1 MYDITKIFQE
11 IENQLISSMCRN
23 LSRHID
29 EEQDANANYS
39 QWQTKQL
46 QALERYRKENLKEFS
61 KQFEDINNGLKKYL
75 EMTYN
80 NFKTATEH
88 DIISN
93 LDRNSDAIGVN
104 QEKLNALIKSVT
116 DDFQKAEYSLLRC
129 SNDLYRQTIYKAQIG
144 LNTGSITLNQAID
157 MATKD
162 FLSNGINS
170 IRYKN
175 GNLVNI
181 ASYSEMALRTA
192 EKRAT
197 MYGDGEKRQEWDID
211 TVIVYG
217 HNGACPLCS
226 RWQNRVYIDDVYSNG
241 KPNNKYPLLSVAIQG
256 GLYHPNCKCPPPQT
270 YIESITEPPTQKT
283 PQELE
288 KDIQNYN
295 LEQVQRYNERQI
307 RKYKRLESNSLDDAN
322 KKRYS
327 LKVKEWQSKQRDFI
341 NAHPKTLR
349 RDYSREKVR
358 VLNIA
363 EPLENNSTLNQNSLS
378 ENNKRLKDSLRQ
390 SNYKWNSKDNIEKAK
405 YNVQNC
411 PLESR
416 IEKIKEKISK
426 YGLKE
431 DYIHEAGNC
440 LLDDMIVLYDKS
452 NQNKNLYKQ
461 LKKQLDNKISN
472 GIYNEEV
479 EKLFKKMEDME
490 VIENHSL
497 VLKNTLS
504 RIRKVGYD
512 NKEVYNHLKGFDRIS
527 VDIVAQAYQY
537 LPEDW
542 IKSSLQKG
550 KIMVQYKERGEYQNN
565 NNLLLTDNTLHTSI
579 HELVH
584 RMEYTHK
591 GLLQAEKQF
600 YNRRTKNEP
609 LTKLIDIF
617 PDSSYDDW
625 EVTRKDKF
633 VNPYMGKDYNGDA
646 YELLTMGLELLYSN
660 PEKVWKDKDMTTW
673 LYGILVLL

>member
-1 MYDITKIFQE
+1 MYDITEIFQE

-29 EEQDANANYS
+29 EEQEANANYS

-80 NFKTATEH
+80 NSKIATEY

-93 LDRNSDAIGVN
+93 LDRNSDAIEVN
-104 QEKLNALIKSVT
+104 QEKLNTLIKSVT
-116 DDFQKAEYSLLRC
+116 DDFQKAEYSLLRR

-144 LNTGSITLNQAID
+144 LNTGSITLNQAVD

-211 TVIVYG
+211 TVVVYG

-270 YIESITEPPTQKT
+270 YIEGITDPPTQKT
-283 PQELE
+283 SQELE

-295 LEQVQRYNERQI
+295 LEQVQRYHERQI
-307 RKYKRLESNSLDDAN
+307 RKYKRLEANSLDDAN

-327 LKVKEWQSKQRDFI
+327 LKVKEWQSKQREFI
-341 NAHPKTLR
+341 NAHLETLK
-349 RDYSREKVR
+349 RDYSREKIR
-358 VLNIA
+358 VLNIT
-363 EPLENNSTLNQNSLS
+363 EPPRNATDITPIIKNNLTSTQNRGNIQGRGNGNNSLNENGKQYYEYLGNIDFKDKKAVSKALLDFENQNQNADI
-378 ENNKRLKDSLRQ
+378 ERCIVITPNNKKYLVHGTLDTVDTTMLGDKLKGSINEHNHVTGESQYSFSRED
-390 SNYKWNSKDNIEKAK
+390 
-405 YNVQNC
+405 
-411 PLESR
+411 LESCAKDGTFTAFAFD
-416 IEKIKEKISK
+416 EKYRYVMKFPNHEIS
-426 YGLKE
+426 E
-431 DYIHEAGNC
+431 D
-440 LLDDMIVLYDKS
+440 D
-452 NQNKNLYKQ
+452 
-461 LKKQLDNKISN
+461 
-472 GIYNEEV
+472 
-479 EKLFKKMEDME
+479 
-490 VIENHSL
+490 
-497 VLKNTLS
+497 
-504 RIRKVGYD
+504 
-512 NKEVYNHLKGFDRIS
+512 VY
-527 VDIVAQAYQY
+527 
-537 LPEDW
+537 
-542 IKSSLQKG
+542 
-550 KIMVQYKERGEYQNN
+550 
-565 NNLLLTDNTLHTSI
+565 
-579 HELVH
+579 
-584 RMEYTHK
+584 
-591 GLLQAEKQF
+591 
-600 YNRRTKNEP
+600 
-609 LTKLIDIF
+609 
-617 PDSSYDDW
+617 
-625 EVTRKDKF
+625 
-633 VNPYMGKDYNGDA
+633 DA
-646 YELLTMGLELLYSN
+646 YENAKDEVGEINFMHQYYGAEEYIPDEDIQHEIIKRACEGLGII
-660 PEKVWKDKDMTTW
+660 
-673 LYGILVLL
+673 YGRTNKT

>member
-1 MYDITKIFQE
+1 MYDITEIFQE

-29 EEQDANANYS
+29 EEQEANANYS
-39 QWQTKQL
+39 QWQAKQL

-80 NFKTATEH
+80 NSKTATEH

-104 QEKLNALIKSVT
+104 QEKLNTLIKSVT
-116 DDFQKAEYSLLRC
+116 DDFQKAEYSLLRR

-211 TVIVYG
+211 TVVVYG

-270 YIESITEPPTQKT
+270 YIEGITEPPTQKT

-307 RKYKRLESNSLDDAN
+307 RKYKRLEANCLDDTN

-327 LKVKEWQSKQRDFI
+327 LKVKEWQSKQREFI
-341 NAHPKTLR
+341 NAHLETLK
-349 RDYSREKVR
+349 RDYSREKIR
-358 VLNIA
+358 VLNIT
-363 EPLENNSTLNQNSLS
+363 EPPRNATDITPIIKNNLTSTQNRGNIQGRGNGNNSLNENGKQYYEYLGNIDFKDKKAVSKALLDFENQNQNADI
-378 ENNKRLKDSLRQ
+378 ERCIVITPNNKKYLVHGTLDTVDTTMLGDKLKGSINEHNHVTGESQYSFSRED
-390 SNYKWNSKDNIEKAK
+390 
-405 YNVQNC
+405 
-411 PLESR
+411 LESCAKDGTFTAFAFD
-416 IEKIKEKISK
+416 EKYRYVMKFPNHEIS
-426 YGLKE
+426 E
-431 DYIHEAGNC
+431 D
-440 LLDDMIVLYDKS
+440 D
-452 NQNKNLYKQ
+452 
-461 LKKQLDNKISN
+461 
-472 GIYNEEV
+472 
-479 EKLFKKMEDME
+479 
-490 VIENHSL
+490 
-497 VLKNTLS
+497 
-504 RIRKVGYD
+504 
-512 NKEVYNHLKGFDRIS
+512 VY
-527 VDIVAQAYQY
+527 
-537 LPEDW
+537 
-542 IKSSLQKG
+542 
-550 KIMVQYKERGEYQNN
+550 
-565 NNLLLTDNTLHTSI
+565 
-579 HELVH
+579 
-584 RMEYTHK
+584 
-591 GLLQAEKQF
+591 
-600 YNRRTKNEP
+600 
-609 LTKLIDIF
+609 
-617 PDSSYDDW
+617 
-625 EVTRKDKF
+625 
-633 VNPYMGKDYNGDA
+633 DA
-646 YELLTMGLELLYSN
+646 YENAKDEVGEINFMHQYYGAEEYIPDEDIQHEIIKRACEGLGII
-660 PEKVWKDKDMTTW
+660 
-673 LYGILVLL
+673 YGRTNKT

>member
-1 MYDITKIFQE
+1 MYDITEIFQE

-29 EEQDANANYS
+29 EEQEANANYS
-39 QWQTKQL
+39 QWQAKQL

-80 NFKTATEH
+80 NSKTATEH

-104 QEKLNALIKSVT
+104 QEKLNTLIKSVT
-116 DDFQKAEYSLLRC
+116 DDFQKAEYSLLRR

-144 LNTGSITLNQAID
+144 LNTGSITLNQAVD

-211 TVIVYG
+211 TVVVYG

-270 YIESITEPPTQKT
+270 YIEGITDPPTQKT
-283 PQELE
+283 SQELE

-307 RKYKRLESNSLDDAN
+307 RKYKRLEANCLDDTN

-327 LKVKEWQSKQRDFI
+327 LKVKEWQSKQRELI
-341 NAHPKTLR
+341 NDHPEVLK
-349 RDYSREKVR
+349 RDYSREKIR
-358 VLNIA
+358 VLNIT
-363 EPLENNSTLNQNSLS
+363 EPPRNATDITPIIKNNLTSTQNRGNIQGRGNGNNSLNENGKQYYEYLGNIDFKDKKAVSKALLDFENQNQNADI
-378 ENNKRLKDSLRQ
+378 ERCIVITPNNKKYLVHGTLDTVDTTMLGDKLKGSINEHNHVTGESQYSFSRED
-390 SNYKWNSKDNIEKAK
+390 
-405 YNVQNC
+405 
-411 PLESR
+411 LESCAKDGTFTAFAFD
-416 IEKIKEKISK
+416 EKYRYVMKFPNHEIS
-426 YGLKE
+426 E
-431 DYIHEAGNC
+431 D
-440 LLDDMIVLYDKS
+440 D
-452 NQNKNLYKQ
+452 
-461 LKKQLDNKISN
+461 
-472 GIYNEEV
+472 
-479 EKLFKKMEDME
+479 
-490 VIENHSL
+490 
-497 VLKNTLS
+497 
-504 RIRKVGYD
+504 
-512 NKEVYNHLKGFDRIS
+512 VY
-527 VDIVAQAYQY
+527 
-537 LPEDW
+537 
-542 IKSSLQKG
+542 
-550 KIMVQYKERGEYQNN
+550 
-565 NNLLLTDNTLHTSI
+565 
-579 HELVH
+579 
-584 RMEYTHK
+584 
-591 GLLQAEKQF
+591 
-600 YNRRTKNEP
+600 
-609 LTKLIDIF
+609 
-617 PDSSYDDW
+617 
-625 EVTRKDKF
+625 
-633 VNPYMGKDYNGDA
+633 DA
-646 YELLTMGLELLYSN
+646 YENAKDEVGEINFMHQYYGAEEYIPDEDIQHEIIKRACEGLGII
-660 PEKVWKDKDMTTW
+660 
-673 LYGILVLL
+673 YGRTNKT